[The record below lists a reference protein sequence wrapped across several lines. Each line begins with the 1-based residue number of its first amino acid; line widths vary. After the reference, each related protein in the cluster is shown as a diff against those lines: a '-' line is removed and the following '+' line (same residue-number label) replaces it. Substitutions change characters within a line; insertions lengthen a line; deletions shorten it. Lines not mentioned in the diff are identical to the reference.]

1 MLSMDGI
8 ALTEADVD
16 DALTTD
22 RKSSRS
28 QRIEI
33 ITRGERRR
41 NWSMDQKREIVIA
54 SLQPGARAGEVA
66 REYGINSG
74 LLYTWRRQMLEGQ
87 LGKMVQP
94 PPSFARVEIAKTA
107 QPPSMPPT
115 TPTQSAQ
122 SALKP
127 LGPMSAAAGSLV
139 ATGQIEI
146 TLPSGIS
153 VRVDADV
160 DGRALRRVLAA
171 LEAR

>member
-94 PPSFARVEIAKTA
+94 PPSFARVEIAKSA
-107 QPPSMPPT
+107 QPPSMPPP
-115 TPTQSAQ
+115 TPTQ

-127 LGPMSAAAGSLV
+127 LGPMSAAAGSSV

-146 TLPSGIS
+146 TFPSGIS